1 MGAFGT
7 WWGLDGS
14 CLLGT
19 RRGSRSMCTRRQ
31 CYIVVARSAT
41 TVVRVCLENPRR
53 KIQDTKNGDVYPPT
67 WKYVCSTLVSVRGV
81 NRAEGRKKESKG
93 RERSPCRSNDKT
105 RRTWRGWR
113 ERLFVSA
120 VRTGRAV
127 EARGWSTTFKEITSR
142 RWNVVDWETRGM
154 RSAWLVT
161 G

>member
-1 MGAFGT
+1 
-7 WWGLDGS
+7 
-14 CLLGT
+14 
-19 RRGSRSMCTRRQ
+19 MCTRRQ

-113 ERLFVSA
+113 ERLFVVLWELAARSRLE
-120 VRTGRAV
+120 VGRRLLRKSRVGGETWWIEKRVEWEVRGWWQVKFRTGGTLCLQTVLLDR
-127 EARGWSTTFKEITSR
+127 
-142 RWNVVDWETRGM
+142 
-154 RSAWLVT
+154 
-161 G
+161 